1 MHVWRQDYELC
12 TRPWYHQSR
21 AWYSGI
27 SPDPGIS
34 IGPGISPDPGP
45 SSLII
50 YFLLILL
57 DCDKISLIQAKDDV
71 LAEKILLEDKE
82 NEEEI
87 NVTDKDD

>member
-1 MHVWRQDYELC
+1 MNCVLG
-12 TRPWYHQSR
+12 P
-21 AWYSGI
+21 GI
-27 SPDPGIS
+27 SPGHGILILIISWPGIS

>member
-1 MHVWRQDYELC
+1 MHVWRQNYELC
-12 TRPWYHQSR
+12 TRPWYQSR
-21 AWYSGI
+21 AWYS
-27 SPDPGIS
+27 
-34 IGPGISPDPGP
+34 GISPDPGP

-57 DCDKISLIQAKDDV
+57 DRDNISLIQVKDDV

>member
-1 MHVWRQDYELC
+1 MHVWRQNYELC

-27 SPDPGIS
+27 SPDPG
-34 IGPGISPDPGP
+34 P

-57 DCDKISLIQAKDDV
+57 DHDKISLTQVKDDV
-71 LAEKILLEDKE
+71 LGEKILLEDKE

-87 NVTDKDD
+87 NVTDKVD